1 MSPVINRYLVYLVKS
16 HKSNLNSNCKMWL
29 LVKYVATFS
38 NLIFVAVK
46 MNISKMDKGLFFL
59 QINGFFLKNRI
70 TVKEQKGAKKFW
82 FSFFLFFFHY
92 SRICVHIP
100 HSVKRVGGGITRPNV
115 RHTNS
120 LNQPFSLRVCLAQ
133 KNAPDFQSHLST
145 RKEQAFSC

>member
-1 MSPVINRYLVYLVKS
+1 MAFFKKQNNCERTKRSQKILV
-16 HKSNLNSNCKMWL
+16 
-29 LVKYVATFS
+29 
-38 NLIFVAVK
+38 
-46 MNISKMDKGLFFL
+46 FFL
-59 QINGFFLKNRI
+59 
-70 TVKEQKGAKKFW
+70 
-82 FSFFLFFFHY
+82 SYFFHY

-133 KNAPDFQSHLST
+133 KNAPDFQSRLST